1 MYSGNGLLTYKEI
14 TGLDVPR
21 YPSAG
26 DAKRDEKIKAYNSYL
41 DNVEAYDAFFRLNVP
56 YIRAVLTYSV
66 KADDW
71 QNASRYIVFID
82 SIAFSNLQTGS
93 AIKTIKNL
101 GSNIFAYTPI
111 TLVNWNLGGSS
122 TVKANSVA
130 SGNTIDAA
138 DAEHYIKTVSTLPPK
153 LKITGSMN
161 SSMLAAI
168 GNAIADRTNY
178 SFDLRGE
185 PPSTYEGRY
194 SFYISVYENGV
205 FIYQYNA
212 SQFDAFRYVDLRYK
226 MHVLKKVLKKALKN
240 KPEFSLDLSEV
251 EGLTKISSG
260 TFSKCYALCS
270 IALPNSITLIENNA
284 FSDCIRLE
292 KVNFAG
298 SKKQW
303 KNIVVYDET
312 LKKTKITFLR
322 K

>member
-168 GNAIADRTNY
+168 GNAIKQRATYRSIHKFDRIFESKY
-178 SFDLRGE
+178 DASSVL
-185 PPSTYEGRY
+185 
-194 SFYISVYENGV
+194 YIFFLVYKNDRLVYEKQERDFEGYYYHS
-205 FIYQYNA
+205 IYRVVHEEKKA
-212 SQFDAFRYVDLRYK
+212 
-226 MHVLKKVLKKALKN
+226 LKKVLKNEPK
-240 KPEFSLDLSEV
+240 FSLDLSEV
-251 EGLTKISSG
+251 EGLTEISYG
-260 TFSKCYALCS
+260 TFSTCHALCS
-270 IALPNSITLIENNA
+270 IALPNSITRIENNA
-284 FSDCIRLE
+284 F
-292 KVNFAG
+292 
-298 SKKQW
+298 
-303 KNIVVYDET
+303 
-312 LKKTKITFLR
+312 
-322 K
+322 